1 MFTQFITILI
11 IVSIIGCILYGRRLI
26 KTEKVDAV
34 FGNPE
39 RAKGGTHWIIVGS
52 GAILLI
58 WLYYSWDIAKGFY
71 PKSANELCQV
81 AKVNEALLGLK
92 YQFPI
97 EEREF
102 KSTSIIKIENKNL
115 QKITAE
121 VQSSPDLTNQQ
132 KINLVRFIDKTKRL
146 IPLLTNEDLIE
157 IETKQKLNEITG
169 KINLLSENFKKTDYP
184 FETEEELNTRLQA
197 VKEQGGWG
205 ITKIDSG
212 TGSIENT
219 IEVPL
224 VAATKKGL
232 KFSAAAEELK
242 IIDEEFFKLRNH
254 NPQFKTSIKE
264 LKDEIKTYRKNL
276 NDNEEVASNYAKN
289 IVKIARRIEF
299 ASIYPPNALNGM
311 QNAIVKFDNLQKSE
325 QGGLRLIDILL
336 FPAGTIVSSGT
347 SCSEQGSGRWLP
359 KPSDTLNKFIL
370 MSKPSVGYKNIPLLW
385 IDMMDV
391 SKIIGFILPDWIADI
406 LPGEYPVHSA
416 DGVVK
421 QNFKGK
427 VLKIVTGDFKLFKIP
442 VPYGHIWDSFLRVF
456 LGLIFG
462 ILIGV
467 PLGLFM
473 GLNRFAK
480 GFFDP
485 LIELYRPVPPLA
497 WAPLIISVLG
507 IDNTGKVFLLF
518 MVSLSIMII
527 SARAGASGTQLS
539 KIHAAHSL
547 GASKKQILRYVIFP
561 NSLPEILTGIRV
573 AVGMCWGTLVAAE
586 FLAGTTGI
594 GFVENVAKKYFQ
606 YEVIWI
612 TIFIMGM
619 LGLLFDV
626 TLRKII
632 NKKIPQGVALKKWKT
647 NYR

>member
-1 MFTQFITILI
+1 MLTQFATILI
-11 IVSIIGCILYGRRLI
+11 FVAIIGCILYGRRLI

-39 RAKGGTHWIIVGS
+39 RAKGGTHWIVVGS
-52 GAILLI
+52 SAILLV

-81 AKVNEALLGLK
+81 AKINESLMGLK

-115 QKITAE
+115 KNIANEIQN
-121 VQSSPDLTNQQ
+121 SNDLNNQQ
-132 KINLVRFIDKTKRL
+132 KKVLIGFIDKTSQL
-146 IPLLTNEDLIE
+146 IPLLTNNNLMEMDTKIKIKEMTEE
-157 IETKQKLNEITG
+157 I
-169 KINLLSENFKKTDYP
+169 KILSSNFKKKDYP
-184 FETEEELNTRLQA
+184 FETEEEKNERLKA
-197 VKEQGGWG
+197 VSEQGGWG
-205 ITKIDSG
+205 ITTVRTG

-219 IEVPL
+219 LEVPL
-224 VAATKKGL
+224 VPGTNRGL
-232 KFSAAAEELK
+232 KFHAAAAELK
-242 IIDEEFFKLRNH
+242 VISDKFFKLRNH
-254 NPQFKTSIKE
+254 NSYFKTSIKE
-264 LKDEIKTYRKNL
+264 LKNEIKVYRKSLDDSDEI
-276 NDNEEVASNYAKN
+276 ASTYAKN

-299 ASIYPPNALNGM
+299 ASIYPPTALNEM
-311 QNAIVKFDNLQKSE
+311 KDAIIEFDNLQKSE

-336 FPAGTIVSSGT
+336 FPAGTIVASGP

-359 KPSDTLNKFIL
+359 KPSDTFNKFIL

-385 IDMMDV
+385 IEMVDV
-391 SKIIGFILPDWIADI
+391 SSMVGFILPDWIADV
-406 LPGEYPVHSA
+406 LPGEYPVHTK
-416 DGVVK
+416 DGIVK
-421 QNFKGK
+421 ENFKSK
-427 VLKIVTGDFKLFKIP
+427 VLKLVTGDFKLFKVP

-456 LGLIFG
+456 LGLVFG
-462 ILIGV
+462 IIIGV

-547 GASKKQILRYVIFP
+547 GASKKQILRHVIFP

-619 LGLLFDV
+619 LGLLFDI

-632 NKKIPQGVALKKWKT
+632 DKTIPWRGKG
-647 NYR
+647 

>member
-1 MFTQFITILI
+1 MLTQLITFLI
-11 IVSIIGCILYGRRLI
+11 FFAVIGCILYGRRLI

-39 RAKGGTHWIIVGS
+39 RALGGTHWVIVGS
-52 GAILLI
+52 SFLLLI

-81 AKVNEALLGLK
+81 AKVNDSLLGLK

-97 EEREF
+97 EQREL
-102 KSTSIIKIENKNL
+102 KSTSQIRQENKNL
-115 QKITAE
+115 KKITIE
-121 VQSSPDLTNQQ
+121 IQNSNDLNNEQ
-132 KINLVRFIDKTKRL
+132 KTILIGFIAKTKQL
-146 IPLLTNEDLIE
+146 IPLLTNENLLE
-157 IETKQKLNEITG
+157 GETKQKINDITG
-169 KINLLSENFKKTDYP
+169 KINLLTKNFKKPDYP
-184 FETEEELNTRLQA
+184 FENEQERNERLKAVSEE
-197 VKEQGGWG
+197 GGWG
-205 ITKIDSG
+205 ITKVDAGSG
-212 TGSIENT
+212 TIENT

-224 VAATKKGL
+224 VPATNRGL
-232 KFSAAAEELK
+232 KFDAAAQELNL
-242 IIDEEFFKLRNH
+242 ISDEFFKLRNH
-254 NPQFKTSIKE
+254 NPRFKNAIKE
-264 LKDEIKTYRKNL
+264 LKNDIKVYRNDL
-276 NDNEEVASNYAKN
+276 NDSEEIASSYAKN

-299 ASIYPPNALNGM
+299 ASIYPPNALDKM
-311 QNAIVKFDNLQKSE
+311 QNAIVNFDKAQIE
-325 QGGLRLIDILL
+325 AQGGLRFVDIFL
-336 FPAGTIVSSGT
+336 FPAGTIVASGP

-359 KPSDTLNKFIL
+359 KPSDTLNKFVL
-370 MSKPSVGYKNIPLLW
+370 MSKPSVGYKEIPLLW
-385 IDMMDV
+385 INMVDV
-391 SKIIGFILPDWIADI
+391 SKMIGFILPDWIADI
-406 LPGEYPVHSA
+406 LPGDYPVHTK
-416 DGVVK
+416 DGIVK

-427 VLKIVTGDFKLFKIP
+427 VLKFVTGDFKLFKIP

-456 LGLIFG
+456 LGLVFG
-462 ILIGV
+462 IIIGV

-547 GASKKQILRYVIFP
+547 GASKRQILRYVIFP

-632 NKKIPQGVALKKWKT
+632 DKTIPWRGKG
-647 NYR
+647 

>member
-1 MFTQFITILI
+1 MLTQFATII
-11 IVSIIGCILYGRRLI
+11 IFVAIIGCILYGRRLI

-39 RAKGGTHWIIVGS
+39 RAKGGTHWIVVGS
-52 GAILLI
+52 SAILLV

-81 AKVNEALLGLK
+81 AKINESLMGLK

-115 QKITAE
+115 KNTANE
-121 VQSSPDLTNQQ
+121 IQNSNDLNDQQ
-132 KINLVRFIDKTKRL
+132 KKILIGFIDKTKQL
-146 IPLLTNEDLIE
+146 IPLLTNNNLMEMDTKIKIKEMTEE
-157 IETKQKLNEITG
+157 I
-169 KINLLSENFKKTDYP
+169 KILSSNFKKKDYP
-184 FETEEELNTRLQA
+184 FETEEEKNERLKA
-197 VKEQGGWG
+197 VSEQGGWG
-205 ITKIDSG
+205 ITTVRTG

-219 IEVPL
+219 LEVPL
-224 VAATKKGL
+224 VPGTNRGL
-232 KFSAAAEELK
+232 KFHAAAAELK
-242 IIDEEFFKLRNH
+242 VISDKFFKLRNH
-254 NPQFKTSIKE
+254 NSYFKTSIKG
-264 LKDEIKTYRKNL
+264 LKNEIKAYRKSL
-276 NDNEEVASNYAKN
+276 DDSEEIASTYAKN

-299 ASIYPPNALNGM
+299 ASIYPPTALNEM
-311 QNAIVKFDNLQKSE
+311 KDAIIEFDNLQKSE

-336 FPAGTIVSSGT
+336 FPAGTIVASGP

-359 KPSDTLNKFIL
+359 KPSDTFNKFIL

-385 IDMMDV
+385 IEMVDV
-391 SKIIGFILPDWIADI
+391 SSMVGFILPDWIADV
-406 LPGEYPVHSA
+406 LPGEYPVHTK
-416 DGVVK
+416 DGIVK
-421 QNFKGK
+421 ENFKSK
-427 VLKIVTGDFKLFKIP
+427 VLKLVTGDFKLFKVP

-456 LGLIFG
+456 LGLVFG
-462 ILIGV
+462 IIIGV

-547 GASKKQILRYVIFP
+547 GASKKQILRHVIFP

-619 LGLLFDV
+619 LGLLFDI

-632 NKKIPQGVALKKWKT
+632 DKTIPWRGKG
-647 NYR
+647 

>member
-11 IVSIIGCILYGRRLI
+11 LVSIVGCILYGRRLI

-52 GAILLI
+52 SAILLV

-81 AKVNEALLGLK
+81 AKVNESLLGLK

-115 QKITAE
+115 SKISNE
-121 VQSSPDLTNQQ
+121 IQGSQQLNSQQ
-132 KINLVRFIDKTKRL
+132 KTILVGFVNKTSQL
-146 IPLLTNEDLIE
+146 IPLLTNENLMEMD
-157 IETKQKLNEITG
+157 TKI
-169 KINLLSENFKKTDYP
+169 KIKEMTDELRLLSSNFKKKDYP
-184 FETEEELNTRLQA
+184 FETPDEKRARQIA
-197 VKEQGGWG
+197 VSEQGDWG
-205 ITKIDSG
+205 IIKVQAG

-224 VAATKKGL
+224 IAATDRGL
-232 KFSAAAEELK
+232 KFQAAAEELT
-242 IIDEEFFKLRNH
+242 IINDKFFKLRNH
-254 NPQFKTSIKE
+254 NPQFKNSIKQ
-264 LKDEIKTYRKNL
+264 LKEDIKAYRKDL
-276 NDNEEVASNYAKN
+276 SDAEEIASNYAKD

-299 ASIYPPNALNGM
+299 ASIYPPSALNEM
-311 QNAIVKFDNLQKSE
+311 QNAIVEFDNLQKAE
-325 QGGLRLIDILL
+325 QGGLRFVDIFL

-391 SKIIGFILPDWIADI
+391 SKIVGFILPDWIADI
-406 LPGEYPVHSA
+406 LPGEYPVHSS

-427 VLKIVTGDFKLFKIP
+427 VLKVVTGDFKLFKIP

-456 LGLIFG
+456 LGLVFG

-632 NKKIPQGVALKKWKT
+632 DKTIPWRGKG
-647 NYR
+647 

>member
-1 MFTQFITILI
+1 MFTQFITVIIL
-11 IVSIIGCILYGRRLI
+11 VSIVGCILYGRRLI
-26 KTEKVDAV
+26 KREKVDAV

-52 GAILLI
+52 SAILLV

-81 AKVNEALLGLK
+81 AKINESLLGLK

-102 KSTSIIKIENKNL
+102 KSTSVIKIENDNLKKISTEIKNSQML
-115 QKITAE
+115 
-121 VQSSPDLTNQQ
+121 SNQQ
-132 KINLVRFIDKTKRL
+132 KPILVGFANKTNQL
-146 IPLLTNEDLIE
+146 IPLLTNDNLMELD
-157 IETKQKLNEITG
+157 TKIKIREMTEELRSLSLNFQKN
-169 KINLLSENFKKTDYP
+169 DYP
-184 FETEEELNTRLQA
+184 FETELEKNERQKAVLEE
-197 VKEQGGWG
+197 GGWG
-205 ITKIDSG
+205 ITTVQSG

-219 IEVPL
+219 MEVPL
-224 VAATKKGL
+224 IPATKKGL
-232 KFSAAAEELK
+232 KFDAAAKELK
-242 IIDEEFFKLRNH
+242 IINDKFFKLKNH
-254 NPQFKTSIKE
+254 NPQFKSSIKF
-264 LKDEIKTYRKNL
+264 LKDEIKSYRNNL
-276 NDNEEVASNYAKN
+276 NDSDEVASTYAKN

-299 ASIYPPNALNGM
+299 ASIYPPGALDEM
-311 QNAIVKFDNLQKSE
+311 KNAIIEFDVLQKKE
-325 QGGLRLIDILL
+325 QGGLRLIDIFL
-336 FPAGTIVSSGT
+336 FPAGTIIASGP

-406 LPGEYPVHSA
+406 LPGEYPVHSK
-416 DGVVK
+416 DGIVK
-421 QNFKGK
+421 ENLKSN

-547 GASKKQILRYVIFP
+547 GASKRQILRHVIFP

-606 YEVIWI
+606 
-612 TIFIMGM
+612 
-619 LGLLFDV
+619 
-626 TLRKII
+626 
-632 NKKIPQGVALKKWKT
+632 
-647 NYR
+647 

>member
-1 MFTQFITILI
+1 MLTQFATILI
-11 IVSIIGCILYGRRLI
+11 FVAIIGCILYGRRLI

-39 RAKGGTHWIIVGS
+39 RAKGGTHWIVVGS
-52 GAILLI
+52 SAILLV

-81 AKVNEALLGLK
+81 AKINESLMGLK

-115 QKITAE
+115 KNIANEIQN
-121 VQSSPDLTNQQ
+121 SNDLNDQQ
-132 KINLVRFIDKTKRL
+132 KKILIRFIDKTTQL
-146 IPLLTNEDLIE
+146 IPLLTNNNLMEMDTKIKIKEMTEE
-157 IETKQKLNEITG
+157 I
-169 KINLLSENFKKTDYP
+169 KILSSNFKKKDYP
-184 FETEEELNTRLQA
+184 FETEEEKNERLKA
-197 VKEQGGWG
+197 VSEQGGWG
-205 ITKIDSG
+205 ITTVRTG

-219 IEVPL
+219 LEVPL
-224 VAATKKGL
+224 VPGTNRGL
-232 KFSAAAEELK
+232 KFHAAAAELK
-242 IIDEEFFKLRNH
+242 VISDKFFKLRNH
-254 NPQFKTSIKE
+254 NSYFKTSIKE
-264 LKDEIKTYRKNL
+264 LKNEIKAYRKSL
-276 NDNEEVASNYAKN
+276 DDSEEIASTYAKN

-299 ASIYPPNALNGM
+299 ASIYPPTALNAM
-311 QNAIVKFDNLQKSE
+311 KDAIIEFDNLQKSE

-336 FPAGTIVSSGT
+336 FPAGTIVASGP

-359 KPSDTLNKFIL
+359 KPSDTFNKFIL

-385 IDMMDV
+385 IEMVDV
-391 SKIIGFILPDWIADI
+391 SSMIGFILPDWIADV
-406 LPGEYPVHSA
+406 LPGEYPVHTK
-416 DGVVK
+416 DGIVK
-421 QNFKGK
+421 ENFKSK
-427 VLKIVTGDFKLFKIP
+427 VLKLVTGDFKLFKVP

-456 LGLIFG
+456 LGLVFG
-462 ILIGV
+462 IIIGV

-547 GASKKQILRYVIFP
+547 GASKKQILRHVIFP

-619 LGLLFDV
+619 LGLLFDI

-632 NKKIPQGVALKKWKT
+632 DKTIPWRGKG
-647 NYR
+647 

>member
-1 MFTQFITILI
+1 MLTQIITILI
-11 IVSIIGCILYGRRLI
+11 LVSIVGCILYGRRLI

-39 RAKGGTHWIIVGS
+39 RAKGGTHWVIVGS
-52 GAILLI
+52 SALLLI

-81 AKVNEALLGLK
+81 AKVNDSLMGLK

-115 QKITAE
+115 NKITNEIQNSEDLNIQQKITL
-121 VQSSPDLTNQQ
+121 VGF
-132 KINLVRFIDKTKRL
+132 INKTTQL
-146 IPLLTNEDLIE
+146 IPLLTNDNLMEMD
-157 IETKQKLNEITG
+157 TKTKLKEITDEL
-169 KINLLSENFKKTDYP
+169 KLLTSNFKKKDYP
-184 FETEEELNTRLQA
+184 FETTTEKNERQKA
-197 VKEQGGWG
+197 ISEQGKWG
-205 ITKIDSG
+205 ITKVQTG

-219 IEVPL
+219 LEVPL
-224 VAATKKGL
+224 VPATDKGL
-232 KFSAAAEELK
+232 KFHEAAKELQVINDK
-242 IIDEEFFKLRNH
+242 FFKLRNH
-254 NPQFKTSIKE
+254 NSQFKNSINKIKE
-264 LKDEIKTYRKNL
+264 EIKTYRKNL
-276 NDNEEVASNYAKN
+276 DDAEETASNYAKD
-289 IVKIARRIEF
+289 IVKIARRIEY
-299 ASIYPPNALNGM
+299 ASIYPPNSLNDM
-311 QNAIVKFDNLQKSE
+311 QSAIIEFDNIQKSE
-325 QGGLRLIDILL
+325 QGGLRLVDILL
-336 FPAGTIVSSGT
+336 FPAGTIVASGP

-391 SKIIGFILPDWIADI
+391 SKIIGFILPDWLADI
-406 LPGEYPVHSA
+406 IPGNYPVHSK
-416 DGVVK
+416 DGTVK
-421 QNFKGK
+421 ENFKGK
-427 VLKIVTGDFKLFKIP
+427 VLKIVTGDFKLIKIP

-456 LGLIFG
+456 LGLVFG
-462 ILIGV
+462 IIIGV

-547 GASKKQILRYVIFP
+547 GASKRQILRYVIFP

-632 NKKIPQGVALKKWKT
+632 NKTIPWRGKG
-647 NYR
+647 

>member
-1 MFTQFITILI
+1 MFTQIVTILI
-11 IVSIIGCILYGRRLI
+11 LVSIVGCILYGRRLI

-52 GAILLI
+52 SAILLI

-81 AKVNEALLGLK
+81 AKINESLLGLK

-102 KSTSIIKIENKNL
+102 KSTSVIKIENENL
-115 QKITAE
+115 KKISIEIQNSTE
-121 VQSSPDLTNQQ
+121 LNRQQ
-132 KINLVRFIDKTKRL
+132 KLILNDFITKTSQL
-146 IPLLTNEDLIE
+146 IPLLTNDALME
-157 IETKQKLNEITG
+157 IDTKIKIKEMTNEI
-169 KINLLSENFKKTDYP
+169 LLLISNFKKPGYP
-184 FETEEELNTRLQA
+184 FETEAEKNKRQRDIIAE
-197 VKEQGGWG
+197 GGWG
-205 ITKIDSG
+205 ITTIQSG

-219 IEVPL
+219 LEVPL
-224 VAATKKGL
+224 IPTTNRGL
-232 KFSAAAEELK
+232 KFDAAAKELK
-242 IIDEEFFKLRNH
+242 VISDKFFKLKNH
-254 NPQFKTSIKE
+254 NSQFKNSIQI
-264 LKDEIKTYRKNL
+264 LKQQIKTYRKSL
-276 NDNEEVASNYAKN
+276 DDNNEVASTYAKN

-299 ASIYPPNALNGM
+299 ASIYPPNALDEM
-311 QNAIVKFDNLQKSE
+311 KNAIIEFDDLQKSE

-336 FPAGTIVSSGT
+336 FPSGTIVASGP

-359 KPSDTLNKFIL
+359 KPSDTFNKFIL

-406 LPGEYPVHSA
+406 LPGEYPVHNE

-421 QNFKGK
+421 QNFKGR
-427 VLKIVTGDFKLFKIP
+427 VLKVVTGDFNLFKIP

-547 GASKKQILRYVIFP
+547 GASKKQILRHVIFP

-632 NKKIPQGVALKKWKT
+632 DKTIPWRGKG
-647 NYR
+647 

>member
-1 MFTQFITILI
+1 MFTQIVTIFIL
-11 IVSIIGCILYGRRLI
+11 VSIVGCILYGRRLI
-26 KTEKVDAV
+26 RTEKVDAV

-52 GAILLI
+52 SAILLV

-81 AKVNEALLGLK
+81 AKINESLLGLK

-102 KSTSIIKIENKNL
+102 KSTSVIKIENKNL
-115 QKITAE
+115 KKISIE
-121 VQSSPDLTNQQ
+121 IENSENLNDQDKSVLLGFVRKTNQ
-132 KINLVRFIDKTKRL
+132 L
-146 IPLLTNEDLIE
+146 IPLLTNVALMEMD
-157 IETKQKLNEITG
+157 TKI
-169 KINLLSENFKKTDYP
+169 KIKEMTDELKLLSSNFQKADYP
-184 FETEEELNTRLQA
+184 FETEIQKNERQKAIAEEG
-197 VKEQGGWG
+197 EWG
-205 ITKIDSG
+205 ITTVQSG

-219 IEVPL
+219 LEVPL
-224 VAATKKGL
+224 IPATKRGL
-232 KFSAAAEELK
+232 KFDAASKELK
-242 IIDEEFFKLRNH
+242 VINDKFFKLKNH
-254 NPQFKTSIKE
+254 NPQFKNSIQNLKQEIKE
-264 LKDEIKTYRKNL
+264 YRKSL
-276 NDNEEVASNYAKN
+276 NETEELASNYAKN

-299 ASIYPPNALNGM
+299 ASIYPPNALDEM
-311 QNAIVKFDNLQKSE
+311 QNAIVEFDNLQKNE

-336 FPAGTIVSSGT
+336 FPAGTIVASGP

-359 KPSDTLNKFIL
+359 KPSDTFNKFIL

-406 LPGEYPVHSA
+406 LPGEYPVHTK
-416 DGVVK
+416 DGIVK
-421 QNFKGK
+421 QNLKGY

-442 VPYGHIWDSFLRVF
+442 VPYGHIWDSFMRVF
-456 LGLIFG
+456 LGLVFG

-632 NKKIPQGVALKKWKT
+632 DKTIPWRGKG
-647 NYR
+647 

>member
-1 MFTQFITILI
+1 MLTQLITFLI
-11 IVSIIGCILYGRRLI
+11 FFAVIGCILYGRRLI

-39 RAKGGTHWIIVGS
+39 RALGGTHWVIVGS
-52 GAILLI
+52 SFLLLI

-81 AKVNEALLGLK
+81 AKVNDSLLGLK

-97 EEREF
+97 EQREL
-102 KSTSIIKIENKNL
+102 KSTSQIRQENKNL
-115 QKITAE
+115 KKITLE
-121 VQSSPDLTNQQ
+121 IQNSNDLNNEQ
-132 KINLVRFIDKTKRL
+132 KTILIGFITKTKQL
-146 IPLLTNEDLIE
+146 IPLLTNENLLE
-157 IETKQKLNEITG
+157 GETKQKINDITG
-169 KINLLSENFKKTDYP
+169 KINLLTENFKKPDYP
-184 FETEEELNTRLQA
+184 FENEQDRNERLKAVSEE
-197 VKEQGGWG
+197 GGWG
-205 ITKIDSG
+205 ITKVDAGSG
-212 TGSIENT
+212 TIENT

-224 VAATKKGL
+224 VPATNRGL
-232 KFSAAAEELK
+232 KFDAAAQELNL
-242 IIDEEFFKLRNH
+242 ISDEFFKLRNH
-254 NPQFKTSIKE
+254 NPRFKNTIKE
-264 LKDEIKTYRKNL
+264 LKNDVKVYRNDL
-276 NDNEEVASNYAKN
+276 NDSEEVASSYAKN

-299 ASIYPPNALNGM
+299 ASIYPPNALDKM
-311 QNAIVKFDNLQKSE
+311 QNAIVNFDKAQIE
-325 QGGLRLIDILL
+325 AQGGLRFVDIFL
-336 FPAGTIVSSGT
+336 FPAGTIIASGP

-370 MSKPSVGYKNIPLLW
+370 MSKPSVGYKEIPLLW
-385 IDMMDV
+385 INMVDV
-391 SKIIGFILPDWIADI
+391 SKMIGFILPDWIADI
-406 LPGEYPVHSA
+406 LPGDYPVHTK
-416 DGVVK
+416 DGIVK

-427 VLKIVTGDFKLFKIP
+427 VLKFVTGDFKLFKIP

-456 LGLIFG
+456 LGLVFG
-462 ILIGV
+462 IIIGV

-547 GASKKQILRYVIFP
+547 GASKRQILRYVIFP

-632 NKKIPQGVALKKWKT
+632 DKTIPWRGKG
-647 NYR
+647 

>member
-1 MFTQFITILI
+1 MLTQILTILI
-11 IVSIIGCILYGRRLI
+11 LATIIGSIVYGRKLI
-26 KTEKVDAV
+26 QTEKVDAV

-39 RAKGGTHWIIVGS
+39 RSKGGTHWVILGS
-52 GAILLI
+52 CTILLI
-58 WLYYSWDIAKGFY
+58 WMYYSWDIARGFY

-81 AKVNEALLGLK
+81 AKVNDSLLGLK

-97 EEREF
+97 EQREL
-102 KSTSIIKIENKNL
+102 KSTAQIKNENENL
-115 QKITAE
+115 RELSTEIQNSNVSA
-121 VQSSPDLTNQQ
+121 QQ
-132 KINLVRFIDKTKRL
+132 KEILIGFLNKTSQL

-157 IETKQKLNEITG
+157 NETKEKIIEITG
-169 KINLLSENFKKTDYP
+169 KINLLTENFQKPDYP
-184 FETEEELNTRLQA
+184 FETEEQLQERLQA
-197 VKEQGGWG
+197 ANDEGGWG
-205 ITKIDSG
+205 IVKVDAGS
-212 TGSIENT
+212 GSIENT
-219 IEVPL
+219 LEVPL
-224 VAATKKGL
+224 IPSTDKGL
-232 KFSAAAEELK
+232 KFHTAAEEISL
-242 IIDEEFFKLRNH
+242 ISEEFFKLRNH
-254 NPQFKTSIKE
+254 NAQFKNQIKE
-264 LKDEIKTYRKNL
+264 IKDQIKIYR
-276 NDNEEVASNYAKN
+276 DEQSDSEEVASEYAKN

-299 ASIYPPNALNGM
+299 ASIYPPNALDDLQKAVVN
-311 QNAIVKFDNLQKSE
+311 FDNTKNE
-325 QGGLRLIDILL
+325 IQGGLRLVDIFL
-336 FPAGTIVSSGT
+336 FPAGTIVASGQ

-359 KPSDTLNKFIL
+359 KPSDTFNKFVL
-370 MSKPSVGYKNIPLLW
+370 MSKPSVGYKDVPLLW
-385 IDMMDV
+385 IQLIDV
-391 SKIIGFILPDWIADI
+391 SQMIGFILPDWIADI
-406 LPGEYPVHSA
+406 IPGEYPIHTK
-416 DGVVK
+416 DGVVV
-421 QNFKGK
+421 QNFKGN
-427 VLKIVTGDFKLFKIP
+427 VLKVVTGDFSLFKVP
-442 VPYGHIWDSFLRVF
+442 VPYGHIWDSFLRVL

-462 ILIGV
+462 IIIGV

-507 IDNTGKVFLLF
+507 IDNSGKIFLLF

-626 TLRKII
+626 TLRKLID
-632 NKKIPQGVALKKWKT
+632 KYIPWRGKG
-647 NYR
+647 

>member
-1 MFTQFITILI
+1 MLTQFATILI
-11 IVSIIGCILYGRRLI
+11 FVAIIGCILYGRRLI

-52 GAILLI
+52 SAILLV

-81 AKVNEALLGLK
+81 AKINESLMGLK

-115 QKITAE
+115 KNTANE
-121 VQSSPDLTNQQ
+121 IQNSNDLNDQQ
-132 KINLVRFIDKTKRL
+132 KKILIGFIDKTTQL
-146 IPLLTNEDLIE
+146 IPLLTNNNLMEMDTKIKIKEMTEE
-157 IETKQKLNEITG
+157 I
-169 KINLLSENFKKTDYP
+169 KILSSNFKKKDYP
-184 FETEEELNTRLQA
+184 FETEEEKNVRLKA
-197 VKEQGGWG
+197 VSEQGGWG
-205 ITKIDSG
+205 ITTVRTG

-219 IEVPL
+219 LEVPL
-224 VAATKKGL
+224 VPGTNRGL
-232 KFSAAAEELK
+232 KFHAAAAELK
-242 IIDEEFFKLRNH
+242 VISDKFFKLRNH
-254 NPQFKTSIKE
+254 NSYFKTSIKE
-264 LKDEIKTYRKNL
+264 LKNEIKAYRKSL
-276 NDNEEVASNYAKN
+276 DDSEEIASTYAKN

-299 ASIYPPNALNGM
+299 ASIYPPTALNAM
-311 QNAIVKFDNLQKSE
+311 KDAIIEFDNLQKSE

-336 FPAGTIVSSGT
+336 FPAGTIVASGP

-359 KPSDTLNKFIL
+359 KPSDTFNKFIL

-385 IDMMDV
+385 IEMVDV
-391 SKIIGFILPDWIADI
+391 SSMIGFILPDWIADV
-406 LPGEYPVHSA
+406 LPGEYPVHTK
-416 DGVVK
+416 DGIVK
-421 QNFKGK
+421 ENFKSK
-427 VLKIVTGDFKLFKIP
+427 VLKLVTGDFKLFKVP

-456 LGLIFG
+456 LGLVFG
-462 ILIGV
+462 IIIGV

-547 GASKKQILRYVIFP
+547 GASKKQILRHVIFP

-619 LGLLFDV
+619 LGLLFDI

-632 NKKIPQGVALKKWKT
+632 DKTIPWRGKG
-647 NYR
+647 